1 MSVTQPAS
9 SQHIGDMTVITEQ
22 FYKSAIKEKQQ
33 CPITRGIWLTPNMM
47 GVPQITARIGFKW
60 FKNYQTSGCL
70 FTFGIYNEMVS
81 FYAY

>member
-1 MSVTQPAS
+1 MNKTNGQTS
-9 SQHIGDMTVITEQ
+9 SLKVKNDTFNGTEGVGDMTVISEQ

-60 FKNYQTSGCL
+60 FKNY
-70 FTFGIYNEMVS
+70 
-81 FYAY
+81 